1 MDERSVTDEPD
12 PQAAG
17 DRRRCA
23 RHLLQHPMTCAEHDP
38 ELFRLIR
45 RHEMQL
51 DQWFTQRLGYRLHI
65 GADTAR
71 LFKIGTVPDRRPLR
85 TKSGR
90 PFLPREYTM
99 LALVLAATA
108 AGPDVISL
116 RDLVAEVRSAAAEAD
131 VALAGDGPE
140 RRAFVN
146 VLSWMMAQGMV
157 RELFEHIDAY
167 VNDGDADAV
176 LKLRPDRIVLAAVP
190 APMGALDP
198 DALVDQATRRGQT
211 RQWMRCRLAEDPV
224 LYRTDLTDA
233 EWGELRR
240 RLGAEEHILDEMFGL
255 VLESRAEGVA
265 AVDASGDLADV
276 EFPAGGTIG
285 HASLLLIDAL
295 LDDGASD
302 THRVGSGHGDA
313 VGEWSTLSETG
324 DEGDGDADTER
335 AADAGA
341 ADDPAWVSL
350 ATVIE
355 LLEGPIATNAN
366 RWSNELVENPDR
378 LVKQVVRLLTDVR
391 LGEQDDR
398 SRFRLLPGAT
408 RFAVMSRDDSGAGPG
423 GAAPRDATEQDALW

>member
-1 MDERSVTDEPD
+1 MDERTGTGIDDAD

-23 RHLLQHPMTCAEHDP
+23 RHLLQHPMTCTEHDP

-85 TKSGR
+85 TKNGR
-90 PFLPREYTM
+90 AFLPREYTM

-131 VALAGDGPE
+131 VMLAGDGPE
-140 RRAFVN
+140 RRALVN

-176 LKLRPDRIVLAAVP
+176 LKIRPDRIVLAAVP
-190 APMGALDP
+190 APAGAP
-198 DALVDQATRRGQT
+198 DADAIVEQATRRGQT
-211 RQWMRCRLAEDPV
+211 RQWMRCRLVEDPV
-224 LYRTDLTDA
+224 LYRHDLTDA

-240 RLGAEEHILDEMFGL
+240 RLGAEEHILEEMFGL
-255 VLESRAEGVA
+255 VLEARAEGVA
-265 AVDASGDLADV
+265 AVDASGDLADTT
-276 EFPAGGTIG
+276 FPAGGTIG
-285 HASLLLIDAL
+285 HASLLVIDAL
-295 LDDGASD
+295 L
-302 THRVGSGHGDA
+302 
-313 VGEWSTLSETG
+313 G
-324 DEGDGDADTER
+324 DESHDGNGDGDDDGWVTHGALLDGL
-335 AADAGA
+335 AG
-341 ADDPAWVSL
+341 PLV
-350 ATVIE
+350 
-355 LLEGPIATNAN
+355 TNAS
-366 RWSNELVENPDR
+366 RWSNDLVESPDK
-378 LVKQVVRLLTDVR
+378 LVRQVVRLLCEVR
-391 LGEQDDR
+391 LGEQDDLG
-398 SRFRLLPGAT
+398 RFRLLPGAS
-408 RFAVMSRDDSGAGPG
+408 RFALASRDD
-423 GAAPRDATEQDALW
+423 GAAGASGSPRADAAEQDALW